1 MMIKSKPRQVGD
13 KDKVI
18 GERIKTY
25 RMMQKMSQG
34 ELGSKLGLS
43 FQQVQKYEKGSNR
56 VSAVRLVEIAAELN
70 TSVMTLLNGAA
81 GDSDAMSTSVSKFM
95 ATKAGVDLIEAM
107 SKIEG
112 PKVYQAIIS
121 LVEALRS
128 R

>member
-1 MMIKSKPRQVGD
+1 MIKSKPRQVGD